1 MSGKPLTP
9 AERRFLDI
17 HINRQRG
24 GLDGEEPLP
33 PPPYQVGD
41 VEMLFTGVRLAPG
54 AARAL
59 LPPELEPAGN
69 DSGLI
74 CAYTVAT
81 GWSIAPF
88 TAFYAAVEV
97 KGYDAPDGSSG
108 YCIVHGWYSGGGY
121 RFMSRHYNQFAQPGQ
136 SRLARDG
143 ELLTAS
149 AGPPGVDAVT
159 VRARRAPLGPPEA
172 HVIHH
177 YLGQHPAG
185 GASLFGIAFSGL
197 ADNAEPLGIDIS
209 DRAGERMQ
217 LARPA
222 ALIYSLHCYDA
233 NLTFGIPQ
241 RVGAGLDLPG
251 AGTQV
256 TVLDAFARI
265 GRAAMIVGADGAI
278 GAMTPRAGALI
289 GDGLVTVR
297 GYLRASDAALQA
309 ALERLIADAAA
320 ASPQSQALA
329 PIAIKRTGGPPLIV
343 DALSIGSVATGR
355 PAVLLLITDADQP
368 IAGSAGAALQLLGLT
383 PAEARIADLV
393 GAGRSPREVADALDL
408 SLNTVRSALKIAFD
422 KLGIGRQAELAK
434 IVARLAG

>member
-1 MSGKPLTP
+1 MSSKALTP

-17 HINRQRG
+17 HISKQRG
-24 GLDGEEPLP
+24 GLDGDEPLP

-41 VEMLFTGVRLAPG
+41 VEMLFTGVRFAPG

-121 RFMSRHYNQFAQPGQ
+121 RFMNRYYNQFAQPGHSQ
-136 SRLARDG
+136 LARDG
-143 ELLTAS
+143 DVLTAS
-149 AGPPGVDAVT
+149 AGPPGVDVVT
-159 VRARRAPLGPPEA
+159 VQARRAPMGPPEA
-172 HVIHH
+172 QVIHH

-241 RVGAGLDLPG
+241 RVATGLDLPG
-251 AGTQV
+251 AGAQV

-265 GRAAMIVGADGAI
+265 GRAAVIVAEDGAI

-297 GYLRASDAALQA
+297 GHLRASDPALQI
-309 ALERLIADAAA
+309 ALERLIVDAAG
-320 ASPQSQALA
+320 PHSQGLA
-329 PIAIKRTGGPPLIV
+329 PIAVRRTSGPPLIV

-422 KLGIGRQAELAK
+422 KLGISRQAELAK